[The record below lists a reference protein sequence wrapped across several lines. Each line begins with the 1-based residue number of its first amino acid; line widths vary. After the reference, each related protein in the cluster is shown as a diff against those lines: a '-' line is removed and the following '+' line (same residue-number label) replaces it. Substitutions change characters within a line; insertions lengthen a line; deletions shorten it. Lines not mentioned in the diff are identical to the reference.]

1 MNGKRISDGD
11 IPELSLFE
19 ARKKAVFLKPLD
31 HNFDKPI
38 KQSGRNLSLAG
49 KFLLPGFFAGL
60 FLLTLVFS
68 IFLSSCSQEKRTWTS
83 LAWHNTLA
91 RYNGYFL
98 AKEKMKEYESEQLLA
113 HKDNYNR
120 VLEVFPFPP
129 SGAGG
134 SAGAAMEEVIKK
146 ASIPV
151 QRHKNSKWVDDSYLL
166 IGKARFYKEDWENAI
181 QTFKYINTKF
191 TDVDVKHNAVI
202 WLLITYTRMNDI
214 SNAKSVIAYL
224 KKETLSKQNLREG
237 ALAFAWYYQKRK
249 DYAKMLDYLSMA
261 VELSPRSREKG
272 RLSYALG
279 QLNQKFNK
287 DSEAESAYRTV
298 LRCWPG
304 FDLEFNTRMN
314 LSQVVAVSD
323 EKQLKKIRK
332 RFQRM
337 TRDLKYEDYLDK
349 IYHTMGL
356 FEIKQNDMKLGIT
369 HLRTALKKA
378 KAGSKQKP
386 YTFLKLAELH
396 YSPLRNY
403 VWAKNYYDSTVLGLD
418 TAEDN
423 YKAIVKRQKVLGEF
437 VKHYITIQTED
448 SLQGLA
454 RMDSNSLKKL
464 IAQKVKDEQEKAE
477 EAERLA
483 RKLARQQQS
492 GGGADLM
499 DNSAFGNL
507 SGGPGGAGAGAGSGG
522 TWYFSNPV
530 AVANGRTDF
539 RKKWGDRKLEDNW
552 RRSNKQSEFSDS
564 DDQDSAA
571 VKKDD
576 GAMPDDKQAD
586 AGNKKEKEKDSKP
599 DPEQMRKGLMKNIPI
614 SPEQLAESNRRLQE
628 ALFEIGKIYDQKL
641 EEPELAI
648 AALERDVK
656 EFPAYEKVP
665 EALYNLCLLYRKK
678 KDNAG
683 FERCKSRLTAEYPES
698 VFAKLILNPNYL
710 QENKQKN
717 EIIAELYRNAY
728 EQYRS
733 NMFIE
738 ASNGIASIR
747 KNYPKSDFEDKLTV
761 LSALITARTVDIP
774 AYIRELKAFQQDFP
788 KSSLKEFVAL
798 CIQNAEKGKVGPGS
812 DSAMAAVPKEAVFS
826 EELQK
831 KHYFLALIPSMDVPE
846 ARIQAAFSDFN
857 GKFYPGEGLQ
867 VTTLPFG
874 DNKYVMLK
882 VQELP
887 TKIRALYYLKKV
899 QEAGPF
905 KKDFKQFKPVFLLA
919 TQENMQSLYKSKDL
933 NAYAVFFAK
942 HYNLEKELQDGAP
955 PAFGK

>member
-1 MNGKRISDGD
+1 M
-11 IPELSLFE
+11 
-19 ARKKAVFLKPLD
+19 VFP
-31 HNFDKPI
+31 
-38 KQSGRNLSLAG
+38 
-49 KFLLPGFFAGL
+49 
-60 FLLTLVFS
+60 VFS
-68 IFLSSCSQEKRTWTS
+68 IGLFVILAGIGILLPSCSQEKRTWTS

-91 RYNGYFL
+91 HYNGYFL
-98 AKEKMKEYESEQLLA
+98 AREKMKEYEADQMLA
-113 HKDNYNR
+113 FKDNYNR
-120 VLEVFPFPP
+120 ILEVYPFPA
-129 SGAGG
+129 SGGG
-134 SAGAAMEEVIKK
+134 SSANASMEEVIKK

-151 QRHKNSKWVDDSYLL
+151 QRHKNSRWVDDSYLL

-191 TDVDVKHNAVI
+191 TDTDVKHNAVI
-202 WLLITYTRMNDI
+202 WLLITYTRMGDI

-224 KKETLSKQNLREG
+224 KKETLSKQNLKEG

-249 DYAKMLDYLSMA
+249 DYAKMLDYLNMA
-261 VELSPRSREKG
+261 VELSPRSKEKG

-279 QLNQKFNK
+279 QLNQKFGK

-314 LSQVVAVSD
+314 LAEVVAVSD
-323 EKQLKKIRK
+323 EKQRNKIRK

-337 TRDLKYEDYLDK
+337 TKDPKFEDNLDK
-349 IYHTMGL
+349 IYHSMGL
-356 FEIKQNDMKLGIT
+356 FEIRQNDMKLGIT
-369 HLRTALKKA
+369 HLRTALRKA
-378 KAGSKQKP
+378 KPGSRQKP

-418 TAEDN
+418 TMEDN
-423 YKAIVKRQKVLGEF
+423 YKSIVKRQKVLGEF
-437 VKHYITIQTED
+437 VKHYLTIQTED

-454 RMDSNSLKKL
+454 KMDSNSLNKL
-464 IAQKVKDEQEKAE
+464 IALKVKDEQAKAE
-477 EAERLA
+477 EAERQA
-483 RKLARQQQS
+483 RKSAKQQAD

-507 SGGPGGAGAGAGSGG
+507 SGGAAGASGGAGGG

-530 AVANGRTDF
+530 AVANGRSDF

-552 RRSNKQSEFSDS
+552 RRSNKQSEFQDA
-564 DDQDSAA
+564 DVQDSAA

-576 GAMPDDKQAD
+576 GAVPDDKASAD
-586 AGNKKEKEKDSKP
+586 KGKNDSRDKEKSSKP
-599 DPEQMRKGLMKNIPI
+599 DPDQLKKGFLKNIPVLA
-614 SPEQLAESNRRLQE
+614 EQLAESNRRLQE

-656 EFPAYEKVP
+656 DFPAYEKIP
-665 EALYNLCLLYRKK
+665 EALYNLCLLYRRRQ
-678 KDNAG
+678 DNTN
-683 FERCKSRLTAEYPES
+683 FERCKARLTGDFPES
-698 VFAKLILNPNYL
+698 VFAKLIINPNYL
-710 QENKQKN
+710 QENKQRN
-717 EIIAELYRNAY
+717 DIIADLYRNAY
-728 EQYRS
+728 EQYRA

-747 KNYPKSDFEDKLTV
+747 KNYPKSDFEDKLSI

-774 AYIRELKAFQQDFP
+774 TYIKELKAFQNDFP
-788 KSSLKEFVAL
+788 KSPLRDFAAL
-798 CIQNAEKGKVGPGS
+798 CIQNAEKGKGAPGS
-812 DSAMAAVPKEAVFS
+812 SDTTLASAPKELIFS
-826 EELQK
+826 EDFQK
-831 KHYFLALIPSMDVPE
+831 KHYFLAMIPSMDVPE
-846 ARIQAAFSDFN
+846 AQIQAAFSDFN
-857 GKFYPGEGLQ
+857 NKFYPGEGLQ

-874 DNKYVMLK
+874 DNKHVMLK
-882 VQELP
+882 VQEIP

-905 KKDFKQFKPVFLLA
+905 KKEFKQFRPVYFLT
-919 TQENMQSLYKSKDL
+919 TQENMQLLYKSKNL
-933 NAYAVFFAK
+933 SAYAVFFAK
-942 HYNLEKELQDGAP
+942 HYDLEKELQDNTP
-955 PAFGK
+955 PSFGK

>member
-1 MNGKRISDGD
+1 LERS
-11 IPELSLFE
+11 
-19 ARKKAVFLKPLD
+19 AV
-31 HNFDKPI
+31 KPI
-38 KQSGRNLSLAG
+38 HASGGRNLPPARRTFPSFSAAFAAILLGIA
-49 KFLLPGFFAGL
+49 FLLP
-60 FLLTLVFS
+60 
-68 IFLSSCSQEKRTWTS
+68 SCSQEKRTWTS

-91 RYNGYFL
+91 HYNGYFL
-98 AKEKMKEYESEQLLA
+98 AREKMKEYEAEQLLA
-113 HKDNYNR
+113 FKDNYNR

-129 SGAGG
+129 PGSGS
-134 SAGAAMEEVIKK
+134 SANSAMEEVIKK

-191 TDVDVKHNAVI
+191 TDADVKHSAVI
-202 WLLITYTRMNDI
+202 WLLITYTRMGDI

-224 KKETLSKQNLREG
+224 KKETLSKQNLKEG

-272 RLSYALG
+272 RLSFALG

-287 DSEAESAYRTV
+287 DAEAETAYRTV
-298 LRCWPG
+298 LKCWPS
-304 FDLEFNTRMN
+304 FDLEFNARMN
-314 LSQVVAVSD
+314 LAQVVAVSD
-323 EKQLKKIRK
+323 ERQLKKIRK
-332 RFQRM
+332 RFIRM
-337 TRDLKYEDYLDK
+337 TKDLKYEDNLDK

-378 KAGSKQKP
+378 KAGSRQKP

-418 TAEDN
+418 TTEDN

-437 VKHYITIQTED
+437 VKHYVTIQTED

-454 RMDSNSLKKL
+454 KMDSNSLKKL
-464 IAQKVKDEQEKAE
+464 IEQKVKDEQSKAE
-477 EAERLA
+477 DAERQA
-483 RKLARQQQS
+483 RKLARQQAA
-492 GGGADLM
+492 GGSDLM

-507 SGGPGGAGAGAGSGG
+507 SGGQNTAAAAGGG
-522 TWYFSNPV
+522 TWYFSNPI

-552 RRSNKQSEFSDS
+552 RRSNKQSEFSDADS
-564 DDQDSAA
+564 QDSAA

-576 GAMPDDKQAD
+576 GANPDDKAVAGDKAAKAD
-586 AGNKKEKEKDSKP
+586 KEKENKP
-599 DPEQMRKGLMKNIPI
+599 DPEQMKKGFMKNIPI

-641 EEPELAI
+641 DEPELAI
-648 AALERDVK
+648 ASLERDVK
-656 EFPAYEKVP
+656 DFPAYEKVP
-665 EALYNLCLLYRKK
+665 EALYNLCLLYRRK
-678 KDNAG
+678 KDNAN
-683 FERCKSRLTAEYPES
+683 FERCKSKLTSEFPES
-698 VFAKLILNPNYL
+698 VFAKLIVNPNYL

-717 EIIAELYRNAY
+717 EIIGELYRVAY
-728 EQYRS
+728 EQYKS
-733 NMFIE
+733 SMFIE

-747 KNYPKSDFEDKLTV
+747 KSYPKSDYEDKLAI

-774 AYIRELKAFQQDFP
+774 TYIKELKAFQNDFP
-788 KSSLKEFVAL
+788 KSPLRDFASL
-798 CIQNAEKGKVGPGS
+798 CIQNAEKGKGPQVS
-812 DSAMAAVPKEAVFS
+812 DSSVAAVPKEVTFN
-826 EELQK
+826 EDLQK
-831 KHYFLALIPSMDVPE
+831 KHYFLALIPSLDVPE
-846 ARIQAAFSDFN
+846 AQIQAAFSDFN

-874 DNKYVMLK
+874 DNKHVLLK
-882 VQELP
+882 VQEIP

-899 QEAGPF
+899 QESGPF
-905 KKDFKQFKPVFLLA
+905 KKEFKQFKPVFLLA

-933 NAYAVFFAK
+933 KAYAVFFAK
-942 HYNLEKELQDGAP
+942 HYDLDKELQDGAP
-955 PAFGK
+955 PNFGK